1 MNARQKIWPAK
12 VLMLAMLFIQFM
24 APAQNEVPLALEDA
38 ISKAQEKNASLQI
51 SKQDYAIAKAY
62 YESSSAVLLP
72 SIRVSNTSTFTDN
85 PLNAFG
91 FKLLQREVTPADFNP
106 DLLNDPGDVEN
117 FNTRIEIM
125 QPIINVDGWK
135 ERKTANL
142 HAKAADL
149 QSERN
154 AEYIELEVTK
164 AYMQL
169 QLAFRSVGVLEKAL
183 ETAKENRSLA
193 ENSLNQ
199 GLIQNADYLHVE
211 VRLSEVENQLQ
222 QSRSNVKNVSEYLA
236 FLMGENDGTTYVPSS
251 ELSLVQTEVD
261 PTMGLNQNR
270 KDIQAQQYAV
280 EAQEQM
286 LKASRSSFIPR
297 ANAMANYEWNDSE
310 VFGFGAT
317 NYMIGLQL
325 SWDIFGGYKN
335 IGKIHREKAMLEKAT
350 LSKEKYLA
358 ESELE
363 LSKAKR
369 NLADASNKVQLSKL
383 AMEQSE
389 EAHRIVTNRFEQGL
403 EKTTELLFSETQYL
417 EKELAYLQA
426 VFEYNFNMAYV
437 KFLTK

>member
-1 MNARQKIWPAK
+1 
-12 VLMLAMLFIQFM
+12 MLLAALLAQFTVI
-24 APAQNEVPLALEDA
+24 AQNEIPITLDEA

-51 SKQDYAIAKAY
+51 SRQEYAIAKAN

-72 SIRVSNTSTFTDN
+72 SIRVTNTSTFTNN

-91 FKLLQREVTPADFNP
+91 FKLLQREVTAPDFNP

-117 FNTRIEIM
+117 FNTRIEVM

-142 HAKAADL
+142 HARAVNL

-154 AEYIELEVTK
+154 AEYMQLEVTK
-164 AYMQL
+164 AFMQL
-169 QLAFRSVGVLEKAL
+169 QLAFRAVDVLEKAL
-183 ETAKENRSLA
+183 ETAMENRALA
-193 ENSLNQ
+193 KNSLDQ
-199 GLIQNADYLHVE
+199 GLIQNADYLNVE

-222 QSRSNVKNVSEYLA
+222 LAKSNINNVSDYLA
-236 FLMGENDGTTYVPSS
+236 FLMGDNSGTIYMPAS
-251 ELSLVQTEVD
+251 ELALEETEVLLSA
-261 PTMGLNQNR
+261 GLNPNR

-286 LKASRSSFIPR
+286 LKASKSSFLPR

-325 SWDIFGGYKN
+325 SWDLFGGYKN
-335 IGKIHREKAMLEKAT
+335 IGKVHREKAMLEKAN
-350 LSKEKYLA
+350 LSREKYLA

-363 LSKAKR
+363 LNKARR
-369 NLADASNKVQLSKL
+369 NLADATNKVHLSQL

-389 EAHRIVTNRFEQGL
+389 EAHRIVTNRFQQGL

-426 VFEYNFNMAYV
+426 VFEYNFNLAYV
-437 KFLTK
+437 QFLTK

>member
-1 MNARQKIWPAK
+1 
-12 VLMLAMLFIQFM
+12 MLLAALLAQFTVI
-24 APAQNEVPLALEDA
+24 AQNEIPITLDEA

-51 SKQDYAIAKAY
+51 SRQEYAIAKAN

-72 SIRVSNTSTFTDN
+72 SIRVTNTSTFTNN

-91 FKLLQREVTPADFNP
+91 FKLLQREVTAPDFNP

-117 FNTRIEIM
+117 FNTRIEVM

-142 HAKAADL
+142 HARAVNL

-154 AEYIELEVTK
+154 AEYMQLEVTK
-164 AYMQL
+164 AFMQL
-169 QLAFRSVGVLEKAL
+169 QLAFRAVGVLEKAL
-183 ETAKENRSLA
+183 ETAMENRALA
-193 ENSLNQ
+193 KNSLDQ
-199 GLIQNADYLHVE
+199 GLIQNADYLNVE

-222 QSRSNVKNVSEYLA
+222 LAKSNINNVSDYLA
-236 FLMGENDGTTYVPSS
+236 FLMGDNSGTIYMPAS
-251 ELSLVQTEVD
+251 ELALEETEVLLSA
-261 PTMGLNQNR
+261 GLNPNR

-286 LKASRSSFIPR
+286 LKASKSSFLPR

-325 SWDIFGGYKN
+325 SWDLFGGYKN
-335 IGKIHREKAMLEKAT
+335 IGKVHREKAMLEKAN
-350 LSKEKYLA
+350 LSREKYLA

-363 LSKAKR
+363 LNKARR
-369 NLADASNKVQLSKL
+369 NLADATNKVHLSQL

-389 EAHRIVTNRFEQGL
+389 EAHRIVTNRFQQGL

-426 VFEYNFNMAYV
+426 VFEYNFNLAYV
-437 KFLTK
+437 QFLTK

>member
-1 MNARQKIWPAK
+1 
-12 VLMLAMLFIQFM
+12 MLLAALLAHFTVI
-24 APAQNEVPLALEDA
+24 AQNEIPITLDEA

-51 SKQDYAIAKAY
+51 SRQEYAIAKAN

-72 SIRVSNTSTFTDN
+72 SIRVTNTSTFTNN

-91 FKLLQREVTPADFNP
+91 FKLLQREVTAPDFNP

-117 FNTRIEIM
+117 FNTRIEVM

-142 HAKAADL
+142 HARAVNL

-154 AEYIELEVTK
+154 AEYMQLEVTK
-164 AYMQL
+164 AFMQL
-169 QLAFRSVGVLEKAL
+169 QLAFRAVDVLEKAL
-183 ETAKENRSLA
+183 ETAMENRALA
-193 ENSLNQ
+193 KNSLDQ
-199 GLIQNADYLHVE
+199 GLIQNADYLNVE

-222 QSRSNVKNVSEYLA
+222 LAKSNINNVSDYLA
-236 FLMGENDGTTYVPSS
+236 FLMGDKSGTIYMPAS
-251 ELSLVQTEVD
+251 ELALEETEVFLSA
-261 PTMGLNQNR
+261 GLNPNR

-286 LKASRSSFIPR
+286 LKASKSSFLPR

-325 SWDIFGGYKN
+325 SWDLFGGYKN
-335 IGKIHREKAMLEKAT
+335 IGKVHREKAMLEKAN
-350 LSKEKYLA
+350 LSREKYLA

-363 LSKAKR
+363 LNKARR
-369 NLADASNKVQLSKL
+369 NLADATNKVHLSQL

-389 EAHRIVTNRFEQGL
+389 EAHRIVTNRFQQGL

-426 VFEYNFNMAYV
+426 VFEYNFNLAYV
-437 KFLTK
+437 QFLTK